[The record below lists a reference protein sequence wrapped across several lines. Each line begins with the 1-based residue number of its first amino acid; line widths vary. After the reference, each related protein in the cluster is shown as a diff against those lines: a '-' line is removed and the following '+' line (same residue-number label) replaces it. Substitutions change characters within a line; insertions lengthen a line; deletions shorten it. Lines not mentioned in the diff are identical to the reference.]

1 MLNQLIAK
9 FFQAVSFEAGQVPDY
24 ENIHQIFIERGLL
37 IKNSTA
43 TPEISGVAEF
53 IAPRKA
59 MVESGSLKRFQ
70 ESELFERTEIFGNVA
85 HRFSGYGK
93 SGTLNEVP
101 FEARGMIST
110 QFIRTPQGWKISSMA
125 WDDEREG
132 LSIPD
137 REAKG
142 QSDE

>member
-1 MLNQLIAK
+1 
-9 FFQAVSFEAGQVPDY
+9 
-24 ENIHQIFIERGLL
+24 
-37 IKNSTA
+37 
-43 TPEISGVAEF
+43 
-53 IAPRKA
+53 